1 MDITLLDIA
10 QHFSLFTLHF
20 SLPLGTTFHFSL
32 FTFHFPKGALFTLH
46 FSLFTSRRDA
56 FHFPKGP
63 LCTFHSSLF
72 TSRRGTFNLYHAVR
86 CIGQRSA
93 LHWALQ
99 CAAQAVAVRCVF
111 RCTFMHGRGHAA
123 KGSFPEDRK
132 QKCCA
137 MRYTAQHC
145 LPYTFSLYVQPAQT
159 YARQKD
165 FRSDLFTTAPAF
177 LRVSFPIP
185 KEQPWAASSMLL
197 PHPLEQGV

>member
-1 MDITLLDIA
+1 MWA
-10 QHFSLFTLHF
+10 LHP
-20 SLPLGTTFHFSL
+20 LPSRSTFHFSL

-56 FHFPKGP
+56 FNFPQGP
-63 LCTFHSSLF
+63 LFTFHSSLF
-72 TSRRGTFNLYHAVR
+72 TSRRDTFHLNDAVR
-86 CIGQRSA
+86 CIGHRSA

-123 KGSFPEDRK
+123 KLSFPEDRK
-132 QKCCA
+132 QNAARWDTPHSIVCL
-137 MRYTAQHC
+137 TLLSC
-145 LPYTFSLYVQPAQT
+145 LPSLLKPMRGRRV
-159 YARQKD
+159 

-185 KEQPWAASSMLL
+185 
-197 PHPLEQGV
+197 

>member
-1 MDITLLDIA
+1 MWA
-10 QHFSLFTLHF
+10 LHP
-20 SLPLGTTFHFSL
+20 LPSRSTFHFSL

-56 FHFPKGP
+56 F
-63 LCTFHSSLF
+63 
-72 TSRRGTFNLYHAVR
+72 NLNDTVR
-86 CIGQRSA
+86 CIGHRSA

-123 KGSFPEDRK
+123 RLPSPEDRK

-137 MRYTAQHC
+137 MGYTAQHC
-145 LPYTFSLYVQPAQT
+145 LPYTFILSAQPALA

-165 FRSDLFTTAPAF
+165 FRSDLFTTALAF

-185 KEQPWAASSMLL
+185 GELPWAASSMLL